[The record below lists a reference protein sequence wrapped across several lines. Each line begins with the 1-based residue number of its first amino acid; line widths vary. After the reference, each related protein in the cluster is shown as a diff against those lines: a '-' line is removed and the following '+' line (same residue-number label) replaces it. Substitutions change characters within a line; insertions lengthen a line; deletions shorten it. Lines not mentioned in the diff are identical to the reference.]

1 MNDMAAAAAGASAS
15 PAATQEI
22 LDWFVQ
28 YDALV
33 QAGDLEGMAD
43 LASFPLNEVSDD
55 AAGHAVT
62 GQCDRTK
69 YIEQMRQVLGGS
81 EGLQMQ
87 SIRHPVFISP
97 ALCFVVTD
105 ASFVVGGVETQMRY
119 GDLLVRTSDGWRFQ
133 TMVAGGWH
141 DQM

>member
-1 MNDMAAAAAGASAS
+1 MNDTTSAAAGASAS

-22 LDWFVQ
+22 LDWFAQ

-33 QAGDLEGMAD
+33 QVGDVEGMAD

-55 AAGHAVT
+55 ATGRAVT
-62 GQCDRTK
+62 RSCDRMT
-69 YIEQMRQVLGGS
+69 YIEQMRQVLEGS
-81 EGLQMQ
+81 EGAEMK
-87 SIRHPVFISP
+87 SNRHPTFISP

-119 GDLLVRTSDGWRFQ
+119 GDLLVRTPDGWKFQ